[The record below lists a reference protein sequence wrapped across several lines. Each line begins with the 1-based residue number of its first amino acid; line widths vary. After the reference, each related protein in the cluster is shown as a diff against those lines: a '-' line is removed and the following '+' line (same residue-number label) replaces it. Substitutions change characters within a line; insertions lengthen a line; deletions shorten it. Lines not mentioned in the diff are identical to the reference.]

1 MNNEKIIIEIEEK
14 NNLFEFSNTKFEVFH
29 TSDNLEK
36 GYEEFKSLVKKK
48 VKFLNDNNIFIKNS
62 SSKVLETRNKLN
74 FKDLIIKNIIRSIFT
89 ILSFFLIISFV
100 FLLIVN
106 TVKKNEIKGGR
117 QFWKNFENELE
128 KLSNKE
134 IDKTSQDKILNSI
147 QKLGERYKPFLDE
160 IRKITD

>member
-1 MNNEKIIIEIEEK
+1 MNNEKIKIDIEEK

-62 SSKVLETRNKLN
+62 SSKVLETTNKLN

>member
-62 SSKVLETRNKLN
+62 SSRVLETTNKLN